1 MHQVISENGKSNV
14 TENVP
19 NPGGVP
25 NHKKRRNAPS
35 YGGVER
41 AEMYRTLVGFGCP
54 NGERNVPNPGG
65 VKRAK
70 MYRTLVGFRTAKRD
84 EMLLAM
90 VG

>member
-1 MHQVISENGKSNV
+1 MHQVIAGDGRRNI

-25 NHKKRRNAPS
+25 NPKKGRNAPS

-41 AEMYRTLVGFGCP
+41 AEMYRTPVGFWSPDREGNAP
-54 NGERNVPNPGG
+54 GYGG
-65 VKRAK
+65 VERAK
-70 MYRTLVGFRTAKRD
+70 MYRTLVGFRTPKRD
-84 EMLLAM
+84 EMHLAM